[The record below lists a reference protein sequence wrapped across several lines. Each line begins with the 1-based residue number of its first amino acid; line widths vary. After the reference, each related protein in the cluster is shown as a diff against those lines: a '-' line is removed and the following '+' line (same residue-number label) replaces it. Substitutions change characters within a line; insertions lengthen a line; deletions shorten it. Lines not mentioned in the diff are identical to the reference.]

1 MIRLL
6 LRSLFERPRR
16 TALFLLGYALGV
28 AVVTSLLSVGEAVLN
43 EARDKDLLGGGD
55 VILLPLGIDVE
66 SLKVGGATALFYK
79 IPGLRFLERSVLKSP
94 RVEPLL
100 AASSPRFAG
109 EQLYLRAHGRV
120 TPVVALGTV
129 PSRERQ
135 VLPGCSW
142 PDSFSDL
149 PEERRLLDPT
159 PEEQLCQAD
168 HFHAP
173 PPEAARL
180 KWAEWHYFEVF
191 DPATRRFAYLS
202 FQVFGDWRSG
212 QSFGGILVQLGRPG
226 RPVERS
232 IRLVQGREVHPSLER
247 PDLRLGPAYVTLEGG
262 EYHVKFSGAAG
273 MSGDIRFTPDL
284 KQSFAAG
291 EIRGDSGFV
300 SGYAVPFLRGKA
312 VGSIRSPGGEWMF
325 DQAVGYHDH
334 NWGGWKD
341 VTWNWGKVSGDS
353 MSLLYG
359 QVSAADHRQPGFAAL
374 FSPQGLLGIF
384 RPDSVQ
390 VDFGGARFAR
400 TPFGVSPVPRR
411 VAFRALASERD
422 SLDVSISVVSAEAT
436 PLPAD
441 RDFRPA
447 ALRRAT
453 RAFLQMRGDYTVRAR
468 LDGAS
473 RVLRSPGPA
482 ETFAPLRHAD

>member
-79 IPGLRFLERSVLKSP
+79 IPGLRFLTRAILKSP

-100 AASSPRFAG
+100 LASSPRFAG

-135 VLPGCSW
+135 VLPGYSW
-142 PDSFSDL
+142 PDSFGDL
-149 PEERRLLDPT
+149 PAERRLLDPT
-159 PEEQLCQAD
+159 PEEQLCQTD
-168 HFHAP
+168 HFHVP

-212 QSFGGILVQLGRPG
+212 RSFGGILVQLGRPG
-226 RPVERS
+226 RPVDRFV
-232 IRLVQGREVHPSLER
+232 RLIEGREVRPSLER
-247 PDLRLGPAYVTLEGG
+247 PDLVLGPASVTLEGA
-262 EYHVKFSGAAG
+262 EYHVRFSWAG
-273 MSGDIRFTPDL
+273 GVSGDIRFTPDL
-284 KQSFAAG
+284 RQSFAAG

-300 SGYAVPFLRGKA
+300 SGYAVPFLRGRA
-312 VGSIRSPGGEWMF
+312 AGRIRGLGGDWKFE
-325 DQAVGYHDH
+325 QAVGYHDH

-359 QVSAADHRQPGFAAL
+359 QVSAAGRRQPGFAAL
-374 FSPQGLLGIF
+374 FSPRGLLGIF

-390 VDFGGARFAR
+390 VDFGGSRFAR
-400 TPFGVSPVPRR
+400 TPFGASPVPRR
-411 VAFRALASERD
+411 LAFRATAGERD
-422 SLDVSISVVSAEAT
+422 SLDVSIGVVSAEAT
-436 PLPAD
+436 PLPGD

-447 ALRRAT
+447 ARRQIR

-468 LDGAS
+468 LDGA
-473 RVLRSPGPA
+473 LRNMRAPGPA
-482 ETFAPLRHAD
+482 ETYAPLRHAD